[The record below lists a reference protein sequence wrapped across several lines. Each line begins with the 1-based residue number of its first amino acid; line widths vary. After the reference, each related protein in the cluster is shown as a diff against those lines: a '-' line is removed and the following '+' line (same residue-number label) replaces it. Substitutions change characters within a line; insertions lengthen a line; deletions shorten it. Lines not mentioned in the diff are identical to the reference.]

1 MEMTVLRTP
10 REKARYGSRT
20 MIGGKPVMVVKT
32 GKKMDYVTPEE
43 IVAALYGR
51 PVDHFVFKGQ
61 GRG

>member
-10 REKARYGSRT
+10 REKARYGSRA

-32 GKKMDYVTPEE
+32 GKRTDYVTPEE
-43 IVAALYGR
+43 IVTALYGR